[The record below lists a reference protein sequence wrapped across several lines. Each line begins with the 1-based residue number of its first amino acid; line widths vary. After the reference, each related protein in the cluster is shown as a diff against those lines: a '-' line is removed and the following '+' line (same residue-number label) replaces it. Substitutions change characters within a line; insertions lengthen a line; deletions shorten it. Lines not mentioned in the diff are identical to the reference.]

1 MFTGLVTEVG
11 TILARRPRPGG
22 GGLLRVEHGYGEL
35 DAGESVAVDG
45 ACLTVARQGAGWFE
59 ADLSPE
65 TMQRTGLGEVVAGRR
80 VNLERALAV
89 GDRLGGHW
97 VQGHVEG
104 RGEVAEIRASGEG
117 WLLGLR
123 APEALRPYLVEKGSV
138 AVDGISL
145 TVATLEGAL
154 FRLAVVPHTWRAT
167 NLPDRRVGD
176 SVHLEADL
184 VVRTVVATLDRWSRG
199 SEKDRNLERLL
210 REGGFL
216 EAQGPGREGR

>member
-1 MFTGLVTEVG
+1 VFTGLITEVG
-11 TILARRPRPGG
+11 RILARRPRPGG

-35 DAGESVAVDG
+35 DRGESVAVDG
-45 ACLTVARQGAGWFE
+45 ACLTVARQGPGWFE

-65 TMQRTGLGEVVAGRR
+65 TLRCTGLGEAAVGRR

-104 RGEVAEIRASGEG
+104 RGEIAEIRASGEG
-117 WLLGLR
+117 WLVGVR
-123 APEALRPYLVEKGSV
+123 APKELLPYLVEKGSV
-138 AVDGISL
+138 ALDGISL
-145 TVATLEGAL
+145 TVAGLEGGL
-154 FRLAVVPHTWRAT
+154 FRVAVVPHTWKET

-176 SVHLEADL
+176 GVHLEADL
-184 VVRTVVATLDRWSRG
+184 LVRTVVATLGRWSR
-199 SEKDRNLERLL
+199 EKQTDANLERVL

-216 EAQGPGREGR
+216 QGPPRRGSS

>member
-1 MFTGLVTEVG
+1 MFTGLITAVG
-11 TILARRPRPGG
+11 RILGRRPRPGG

-35 DAGESVAVDG
+35 DPGESVAVDG
-45 ACLTVARQGAGWFE
+45 ACLTVARQGPGWFE

-65 TMQRTGLGEVVAGRR
+65 TLRRTGLGEAAVGRR
-80 VNLERALAV
+80 VNLERALTV

-104 RGEVAEIRASGEG
+104 RGEIAEIRASGEG

-123 APEALRPYLVEKGSV
+123 APEELRPFLVEKGSV

-145 TVATLEGAL
+145 TVAELEGAL
-154 FRLAVVPHTWRAT
+154 FRLAVVPHTWKET
-167 NLPDRRVGD
+167 NLSDRRVGD

-184 VVRTVVATLDRWSRG
+184 IVRTVVATLGRWSRQNRT
-199 SEKDRNLERLL
+199 DVNLERAL

-216 EAQGPGREGR
+216 QGSPERGSS